1 MDENK
6 QNPTQSED
14 FSIDEFLADLHKD
27 IDRFDEAQKEEKSQ
41 FQPKLPKEYAELD
54 ASPKAQ
60 KKRGVSVGKKTF
72 IYVTSVLLISA
83 ILAVF
88 LWNCADDVC
97 AFTRHDQTIAVTIQ
111 PDDTVDDVATKLQQ
125 KGLIYKKWL
134 FKIYCKLAHADRKI
148 QPGVYQLN
156 AVFDYHALVSGMSS
170 AALRTEVGV
179 TVPEGYTMAEI
190 FALLEDK
197 GVATADAL
205 AEAAE
210 QTDFDYAFLQGVP
223 LGEAN
228 RLEGCLFPDTYFFYV
243 NDDPVR
249 VLDKFLVNLDGKLTQ
264 ELWDALDTLNGDLAT
279 RKRAAG
285 FTEAEIEAEKLTMY
299 DILTVASLIEKESA
313 GSTENALIAS
323 VIYNRLCSKA
333 YPFLNIDATIQYAL
347 GEHKA
352 VLYDKDKEI
361 DSPYNTYKYM
371 GLPKGPIAC
380 PGMIAIRGALYP
392 QSTDYY
398 FYALAES
405 GMHHFSRTYEEHL
418 AFLANNG

>member
-1 MDENK
+1 MDDNK
-6 QNPTQSED
+6 KTPTSSDD

-54 ASPKAQ
+54 DHPKTK
-60 KKRGVSVGKKTF
+60 KKRGISSGKKTF
-72 IYVTSVLLISA
+72 IYVMSVLVVSA
-83 ILAVF
+83 LLALF

-97 AFTRHDQTIAVTIQ
+97 AFTRHDQTIAVTVQ
-111 PDDTVDDVATKLQQ
+111 PDDTIDDVATKLQQ

-134 FKIYCKLAHADRKI
+134 FKLYCKVAHADQKI

-170 AALRTEVGV
+170 SALRTEVGV
-179 TVPEGYTMAEI
+179 TIPEGYTMAEI

-197 GVATADAL
+197 GVATADSL
-205 AEAAE
+205 AEAAA
-210 QTDFDYAFLQGVP
+210 QTEYDYAFLAGVP

-243 NDDPVR
+243 GDDPVR
-249 VLDKFLVNLDGKLTQ
+249 VLDKFLTNLNGKLTQ
-264 ELWDALDTLNGDLAT
+264 ELWDALDTLNDDLAA

-285 FTEAEIEAEKLTMY
+285 FAETEIEAEKLTMY
-299 DILTVASLIEKESA
+299 DVLTVASLIEKESA
-313 GSTENALIAS
+313 GSSENAMIAS

-347 GEHKA
+347 GEHKE

-361 DSPYNTYKYM
+361 DSPYNTYKYP

-380 PGMIAIRGALYP
+380 PGLIAIRGALYP
-392 QSTDYY
+392 QTSEYY
-398 FYALAES
+398 FYALAND
-405 GMHHFSRTYEEHL
+405 GLHHFSRTYEDHL
-418 AFLANNG
+418 AFLASNG